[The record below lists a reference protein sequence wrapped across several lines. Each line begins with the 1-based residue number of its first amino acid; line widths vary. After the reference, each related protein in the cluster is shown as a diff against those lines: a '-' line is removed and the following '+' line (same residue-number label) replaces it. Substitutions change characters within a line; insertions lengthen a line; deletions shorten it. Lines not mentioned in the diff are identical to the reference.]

1 MYPAL
6 PLPPLQL
13 LPPSTMSSNYIHDT
27 GPNDGVPDAPGAGSH
42 VPGGLY
48 NDEGTTNW
56 IMRDNV
62 VVDTPLWLQAS

>member
-1 MYPAL
+1 
-6 PLPPLQL
+6 
-13 LPPSTMSSNYIHDT
+13 MSSNYIHDT